1 MPVSIP
7 YQTLDKD
14 SMKGVKTMLNINGLG
29 KNGYGQASGIAP
41 KHSGKA
47 VGKQEKKDEKK
58 NTDKADFS
66 SFMDK
71 NKDVGGI
78 GGIRVGKTSEKTSGL
93 SRKAEEYLEKLK
105 KKYGNMDFIIQD
117 YSTDE
122 EADKLLSKG
131 KGEYNVLI
139 TPDLLE
145 KMADDEETA
154 AKYEA
159 MIDQSVEAIGGV
171 KDGLGEDAD
180 MVDKYGVTF
189 DADGNMS
196 IRALL
201 AGDLVGKDGTNV
213 VKANTVDDMLSQL
226 NEAKEAQAEKLAKLR
241 EERAEKAEEDELTVD
256 TDDVDTEV
264 KRLKDDR
271 KDAVVRMN
279 TVMSK
284 EKEAELKELLERLD
298 SEIAEKDN
306 DSYRRSH
313 AHFSAKA

>member
-1 MPVSIP
+1 M
-7 YQTLDKD
+7 
-14 SMKGVKTMLNINGLG
+14 MNINGLG
-29 KNGYGQASGIAP
+29 KNGLGPVSGVGA
-41 KHSGKA
+41 KHGGKS

-58 NTDKADFS
+58 KNTDKAEFS
-66 SFMDK
+66 SFMDE
-71 NKDVGGI
+71 NKGVGGI
-78 GGIRVGKTSEKTSGL
+78 GGLKVGKTNEKPSGL
-93 SRKAEEYLEKLK
+93 SKKAEAYLEKLK
-105 KKYGNMDFIIQD
+105 KKYGNMDFIIHD

-139 TPDLLE
+139 SPELLE

-159 MIDQSVEAIGGV
+159 MIDQSVEAIDGV

-201 AGDLVGKDGTNV
+201 AGDLLGKDGTNT
-213 VKANTVDDMLSQL
+213 VKANTVEDMLSQL
-226 NEAKEAQAEKLAKLR
+226 NEAKEAQADKLAKLR
-241 EERAEKAEEDELTVD
+241 EERAKEAEEDEMTAD
-256 TDDVDTEV
+256 TDEVDAEV

-271 KDAVVRMN
+271 KEAAARMN
-279 TVMSK
+279 AVLSK

-306 DSYRRSH
+306 ESYRRSH

>member
-1 MPVSIP
+1 M
-7 YQTLDKD
+7 
-14 SMKGVKTMLNINGLG
+14 MNINGLG
-29 KNGYGQASGIAP
+29 KNGFGTASGVGA

-47 VGKQEKKDEKK
+47 VGKNEKKEEKK

-66 SFMDK
+66 SFMNE
-71 NKDVGGI
+71 NKGVGGL
-78 GGIRVGKTSEKTSGL
+78 GGLKVGKTSEKTSGL
-93 SRKAEEYLEKLK
+93 SQKAEAYLEKLK

-159 MIDQSVEAIGGV
+159 MIDQSVEAIDGV

-201 AGDLVGKDGTNV
+201 AGDLVGKDGTNTI
-213 VKANTVDDMLSQL
+213 KANTVEDMLSQL
-226 NEAKEAQAEKLAKLR
+226 NEAKEAQADKLAKLR
-241 EERAEKAEEDELTVD
+241 EERAKAAEEEEEEATTD
-256 TDDVDTEV
+256 TDEVDGEI
-264 KRLKDDR
+264 KRLKDER
-271 KDAVVRMN
+271 SEAVKRMN
-279 TVMSK
+279 AVLSK

-298 SEIAEKDN
+298 SEIAQKDN

>member
-1 MPVSIP
+1 MPLSH
-7 YQTLDKD
+7 L
-14 SMKGVKTMLNINGLG
+14 KGVTAMMNINGLG
-29 KNGYGQASGIAP
+29 KNGFGSISGVGA
-41 KHSGKA
+41 KHGGKA
-47 VGKQEKKDEKK
+47 AEKNRKNEDTKK
-58 NTDKADFS
+58 NTDKADFTA
-66 SFMDK
+66 FMND
-71 NKDVGGI
+71 NKGI
-78 GGIRVGKTSEKTSGL
+78 GGIRVGKTTEKAGGL
-93 SRKAEEYLEKLK
+93 SQKAEAYLEKLK
-105 KKYGNMDFIIQD
+105 KKYGSMDFIIRD

-159 MIDQSVEAIGGV
+159 MIDQSVEAIDGV
-171 KDGLGEDAD
+171 KNGLGEDAD

-196 IRALL
+196 IRAML
-201 AGDLVGKDGTNV
+201 AGDLIGKDGTNTI
-213 VKANTVDDMLSQL
+213 KASTVEDMLSQL
-226 NEAKEAQAEKLAKLR
+226 NEAKEAQADKLAKMR
-241 EERAEKAEEDELTVD
+241 EERAKEAGEDEVTVD
-256 TDDVDTEV
+256 TDDVNTEV

-271 KDAVVRMN
+271 KEASVRIN
-279 TVMSK
+279 TVISK
-284 EKEAELKELLERLD
+284 EKEAELKELIERLD

-306 DSYRRSH
+306 ESYRRSH